1 MLTLKLRASWPHFL
15 SLLKVYAT
23 NATIPIMSGTNA
35 TIPIMSGNTEGKVA
49 EEQQPIEVAES
60 LAEANGTDS
69 VTNQTTTSTGGE
81 QTFSR
86 TQLEMED
93 LVSEVC
99 CGIAKGKEAYAYSKQ
114 SATEAP
120 LTSQL
125 NMCQEALGCINIIFV
140 RMKRAEIARGGQFM
154 VKLFEE
160 MKK

>member
-1 MLTLKLRASWPHFL
+1 MKKKAEKPT
-15 SLLKVYAT
+15 
-23 NATIPIMSGTNA
+23 SG
-35 TIPIMSGNTEGKVA
+35 VA
-49 EEQQPIEVAES
+49 KS

-99 CGIAKGKEAYAYSKQ
+99 YGIAKGKKAYAYSKQ

-125 NMCQEALGCINIIFV
+125 NMCQEALACMTNILVWI
-140 RMKRAEIARGGQFM
+140 KSAEIARGGQFM

-160 MKK
+160 IEGDEPWEPVQ

>member
-1 MLTLKLRASWPHFL
+1 MFD
-15 SLLKVYAT
+15 
-23 NATIPIMSGTNA
+23 
-35 TIPIMSGNTEGKVA
+35 NTEGEVA

-69 VTNQTTTSTGGE
+69 VTNLTTTSTGGE

-86 TQLEMED
+86 TQLEMAD
-93 LVSEVC
+93 MVYEVC
-99 CGIAKGKEAYAYSKQ
+99 EGIGKGKEAYAYSKQ
-114 SATEAP
+114 SATEAS

-154 VKLFEE
+154 VEIFEE
-160 MKK
+160 IEGDEPWEPVQ